1 MGPIPAGRTEKGYKK
16 IIVNGDEVETY
27 DIEINGEWIAA
38 LTIDPSYRRYDL
50 RYPKKN
56 RPIIETPSIG
66 LGIKSIH
73 LGSIMHWSAED
84 A

>member
-1 MGPIPAGRTEKGYKK
+1 MGPIPAWRAEKGYNKL
-16 IIVNGDEVETY
+16 IVNTDEVEVY

-38 LTIDPSYRRYDL
+38 LTIDPSYRRYDI
-50 RYPKKN
+50 RYPKKS
-56 RPIIETPSIG
+56 RPVIETPSIG

-73 LGSIMHWSAED
+73 LGSIMHWSED

>member
-1 MGPIPAGRTEKGYKK
+1 MGPIPEWRTEKGYNKL
-16 IIVNGDEVETY
+16 IINTDEVQVY

-38 LTIDPSYRRYDL
+38 LTIDPSYRRFDT
-50 RYPKKN
+50 RHPKKN

-73 LGSIMHWSAED
+73 LNSIMHWSEEA

>member
-1 MGPIPAGRTEKGYKK
+1 MGSIPEWRAEKGYHKL
-16 IIVNGDEVETY
+16 VLNGDEAEVY

-38 LTIDPSYRRYDL
+38 LTIDPSYRRYDT

-56 RPIIETPSIG
+56 RPIIESPSIG

-73 LGSIMHWSAED
+73 LGSIMHWSEEGA
-84 A
+84 